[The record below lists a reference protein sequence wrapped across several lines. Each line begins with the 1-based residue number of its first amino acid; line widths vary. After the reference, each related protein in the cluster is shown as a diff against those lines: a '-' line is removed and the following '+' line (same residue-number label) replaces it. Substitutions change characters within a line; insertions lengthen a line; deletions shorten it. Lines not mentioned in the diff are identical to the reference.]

1 MRSPRDRNIETVV
14 RVSPRRLTAREAIGA
29 FPWLALA
36 GMLAALLA

>member
-1 MRSPRDRNIETVV
+1 MIRRRAPAPVV
-14 RVSPRRLTAREAIGA
+14 RLSPRRLTAREAIGA